1 MISESGTGGIK
12 GKIIKV
18 SIELEEYLRL
28 KDIERLVKEI
38 IKKDESRDGNS
49 HGGKEEGNR

>member
-1 MISESGTGGIK
+1 MISESDTGGIK

-28 KDIERLVKEI
+28 KDIERLVKDI
-38 IKKDESRDGNS
+38 IKKDESRDGIS
-49 HGGKEEGNR
+49 HRGKEEGNR

>member
-28 KDIERLVKEI
+28 KDIERLVKDI
-38 IKKDESRDGNS
+38 IKKDESRDGIS
-49 HGGKEEGNR
+49 HRGKEEGNR